1 MKTVV
6 RKSQGFTL
14 IELMIVVA
22 IIGILAAIAIPAYN
36 GYILSAKKTRVNDN
50 FNAAFSAAKSQ
61 ISKDITSKQ
70 IEARP
75 NFFRAD
81 PLPAGVGT
89 DATSA
94 QLIADYLN
102 GIRTG
107 ANAQV
112 AINFAPE
119 LVGGAQVLAYV
130 PVTGG
135 LAAAQATAGQIGIE
149 WDGTDDNTSAGI
161 IVYRPAYGPVGDTL
175 PAQIKRAYWE

>member
-1 MKTVV
+1 MKTAL

-50 FNAAFSAAKSQ
+50 FDAAFTAVKSQ
-61 ISKDITSKQ
+61 ISKDISSKA
-70 IEARP
+70 IESRP

-89 DATSA
+89 DAGTA
-94 QLIADYLN
+94 QLVANYLN

-107 ANAQV
+107 ANAQG
-112 AINFAPE
+112 AFNFAPE
-119 LVGGAQVLAYV
+119 LIAGAQVVAYV

-135 LAAAQATAGQIGIE
+135 LAAAQVTAGQIGIE
-149 WDGTDDNTSAGI
+149 WDGADDNTSAGI
-161 IVYRPAYGPVGDTL
+161 IIYRPAYGPVGDVL
-175 PAQIKRAYWE
+175 PALTKRAYWE